1 MKNTIFT
8 MCMVAL
14 STVGFSQETTTTFKY
29 PVTGFEG
36 DTYQRGYRL
45 VARPYS
51 DLALIS
57 ENNLKLQKAAHTNMV
72 VGFIMTA
79 LYPLVTTPDSPMN
92 GLLIGGS
99 AFTMLGGIQLLS
111 VNSKNTKIT
120 FALTHPMEM
129 SN

>member
-1 MKNTIFT
+1 

-29 PVTGFEG
+29 PVTGLEENSF
-36 DTYQRGYRL
+36 YQEIGYTSIS
-45 VARPYS
+45 YN
-51 DLALIS
+51 DLASIS
-57 ENNLKLQKAAHTNMV
+57 EKNLKLQNAAHTNMV

-99 AFTMLGGIQLLS
+99 AFTMLGGIQLLT
-111 VNSKNTKIT
+111 VNAKNTKIT
-120 FALTHPMEM
+120 FALTHPI
-129 SN
+129 SK